1 MSAGFTIAE
10 AISDEPVYAG
20 TLQPGWLWVF
30 LAAVAPVVVVRR
42 LLKAERVS
50 SQTLL
55 GAVAAFLLIAL
66 LANYAFLTIDSIQ
79 STPFF
84 GSEQQSTVFM
94 YYSLVTITTLGYGD
108 FSAATE
114 LGRFASTAEAITGQ
128 VYLVTVV
135 ATFVSLNTTRVR
147 ESRRGQSAS

>member
-1 MSAGFTIAE
+1 MT
-10 AISDEPVYAG
+10 
-20 TLQPGWLWVF
+20 
-30 LAAVAPVVVVRR
+30 
-42 LLKAERVS
+42 S
-50 SQTLL
+50 SQ
-55 GAVAAFLLIAL
+55 AYILIELQA
-66 LANYAFLTIDSIQ
+66 
-79 STPFF
+79 P
-84 GSEQQSTVFM
+84 GSFNLVTASDRSQLSSEMM

-147 ESRRGQSAS
+147 EARRGQSAS